1 MKPTALRP
9 SFAVLPPEGW
19 RDKQKA
25 EGHPEGTR
33 QRGEGE
39 PEKAE
44 GHPEGTRRKAEGQQA
59 KAEPGASASG
69 SSGVTRKAKSPPDA
83 SAPVSKSV
91 GQKSK
96 SDSKLGRLRLGPL
109 PARRRC
115 HDPNPAPLRQPA
127 APAGPQRG
135 ARDGDPSLP
144 ANTTV
149 LAAAFM
155 PAVAAPLT
163 PSAGGGLPAAGPA
176 DSGTLVAIA
185 ALWARSRDGSAVDA
199 SSWPV
204 GTGSRSSPGSAGWCW
219 VRRTA
224 GRLGADHGDLLRHDG
239 IRSRTGPAPTQQGQ
253 QTVQTP
259 PAPPA
264 LPAFAEAGAEA
275 PPSRLARRWLPDRTA
290 LVFSVCEAQ
299 LAAQPE
305 MAKSLDLLDPQWKV
319 SVGALLH
326 GLKLSRQRAAGN
338 LGFQRSGHLAPA
350 QRGDRRTGA
359 GA

>member
-1 MKPTALRP
+1 MDKALFSITCTTCRARL
-9 SFAVLPPEGW
+9 AVRSAEVIGSILECPKCHSMVYILPPEGW

-44 GHPEGTRRKAEGQQA
+44 GHPKGTRRKAEGQQA

-96 SDSKLGRLRLGPL
+96 SDSKLGRRAAGAAAGPPPL
-109 PARRRC
+109 PRSKPGTA
-115 HDPNPAPLRQPA
+115 APKPA
-127 APAGPQRG
+127 APAAAASA

-155 PAVAAPLT
+155 PADAAPLT

-185 ALWARSRDGSAVDA
+185 APLGAGAAMAAPSMLSLAGWYRIAKLAWVRWLVLGSA
-199 SSWPV
+199 PLV
-204 GTGSRSSPGSAGWCW
+204 GLGLIMATYLALTGSGP
-219 VRRTA
+219 
-224 GRLGADHGDLLRHDG
+224 
-239 IRSRTGPAPTQQGQ
+239 RTGPAPTQQGQ

-299 LAAQPE
+299 LA
-305 MAKSLDLLDPQWKV
+305 
-319 SVGALLH
+319 
-326 GLKLSRQRAAGN
+326 RAAGD
-338 LGFQRSGHLAPA
+338 GQVP
-350 QRGDRRTGA
+350 
-359 GA
+359 